1 MYTRNFE
8 SRFLSVIQCL
18 LVLGESKLPYV
29 GFFSGSLIAT
39 GFSGEPFWWS
49 MNKGQMT
56 SDVRGGHSAVE

>member
-1 MYTRNFE
+1 
-8 SRFLSVIQCL
+8 VIQCL